1 MPTYQYEASNAAGR
15 VERGLIDADSERN
28 ARQTLRTRG
37 LLPLSLRVTGGESRG
52 KTGGILKG
60 KRISDSDL
68 GWLTRQLASL
78 LAARLPLEA
87 ALSATLEQAERQH
100 VAHTLASVRA
110 DIRAGHRLGEALAA
124 HPRDFPSIYRALID
138 AGEQSGD
145 LSQVMEKLADHIET
159 RGALRNKILTAFIY
173 PVIVTVV
180 SIAIVV
186 FLLSYVVPQV
196 VGAFSQTHQTLPLLT
211 RMMLSASA
219 FVRDWGAL
227 TAVGLA
233 TLFTLWRWRL
243 RHPPARL
250 AWHARVLRLPL
261 LGRYVLGVN
270 TARYAATLAILTS
283 SGVSLLVALEA
294 ARRTLGNDRLRLAVD
309 EATRQVREGSPL
321 AAALQAQK
329 IFPPLLIHLIGSG
342 ERTGELPAMLDRAA
356 RTLST
361 ELERRAM
368 TMTALLEPLMILIMG
383 GIVMMI
389 VLAVMMPIIEINQM
403 IR

>member
-1 MPTYQYEASNAAGR
+1 MPTYQYEAANATGR

-28 ARQTLRTRG
+28 ARQVLRSRG
-37 LLPLSLRVTGGESRG
+37 LLPLSLRTAGGGRAKAG
-52 KTGGILKG
+52 QILKG
-60 KRISDSDL
+60 PRISDSDL

-110 DIRAGHRLGEALAA
+110 DIRAGHRLDEALAA
-124 HPRDFPSIYRALID
+124 RPRDFPPIYRALID

-145 LSQVMEKLADHIET
+145 LSLVMEKLADHIET

-173 PVIVTVV
+173 PVIVTIV
-180 SIAIVV
+180 SIVIVI

-211 RMMLSASA
+211 RLMLAASA
-219 FVRDWGAL
+219 FVRDWGAIA
-227 TAVGLA
+227 AVALA
-233 TLFTLWRWRL
+233 ALFSLWRWHL
-243 RHPPARL
+243 RNPAARL
-250 AWHARVLRLPL
+250 AWHARILRLPL

-294 ARRTLGNDRLRLAVD
+294 ARRTLGNDKLRLAVD
-309 EATRQVREGSPL
+309 EATQQVREGSPL
-321 AAALQAQK
+321 ASALQAQK
-329 IFPPLLIHLIGSG
+329 VFPPLLIHLIGSG
-342 ERTGELPAMLDRAA
+342 ERTGELPAMLERAA

-383 GIVMMI
+383 GIVMVI

-403 IR
+403 IH